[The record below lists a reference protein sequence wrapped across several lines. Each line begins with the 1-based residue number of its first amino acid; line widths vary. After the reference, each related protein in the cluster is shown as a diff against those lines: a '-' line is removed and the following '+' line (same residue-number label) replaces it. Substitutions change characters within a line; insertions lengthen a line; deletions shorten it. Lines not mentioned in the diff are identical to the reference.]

1 MPGLSVAIIAKNEE
15 DRLPATLA
23 SAAFADEVVVVVDA
37 ASTDGTERVARAAGA
52 RVLVRPFDGFGPQ
65 KNAAADA
72 AAHPWVLSLDADEV
86 VTPPLARAIRVAID
100 GTPAAAAFRVRIHL
114 EFLGRALRFGR
125 HAVVTPARLFRRD
138 RARFSPDAVHERLL
152 FEGPAPTL
160 SGRVLH
166 RSYRDL
172 AHYLAKL
179 DRYTTLA
186 AGERFAAGARPSRA
200 PALRFAWDVFDRAVL
215 HLGLLDGA
223 PGLAFAVLSAGNTW
237 FRNRKLAEL
246 RRTAAGRE
254 PS

>member
-1 MPGLSVAIIAKNEE
+1 MPGLSVAIIAKDEE

-86 VTPPLARAIRVAID
+86 VTPPLARAIRVTID

-186 AGERFAAGARPSRA
+186 AGERFAAGARPSRV